1 MHKVTIH
8 DVAAAAGVS
17 SGTASRVLSG
27 HPSTSPESRKRVTE
41 AAHRLGYRPNARARS
56 LRKAHTDTIGLLIP
70 DVRNP
75 FFAEIAHNAEQAALR
90 HALSTLLC
98 NANECTEQQDR
109 YLDLLYSQRVDGIVV
124 APQGDG
130 SGSLRE
136 VLALE
141 VPMVFVDRTISG
153 IDVPSVTSDN
163 RVGISQAVAHLAELG
178 HRRIGL
184 VSGPVETSTGRERL
198 AAFCTAIADMGLESD
213 PDLVHRGDFQAVG
226 GVQGARALLDL
237 AQPPTA
243 IIAADS
249 LMTFGVLDVLQERR
263 IAVGADLSVVGYD
276 DVAPYRWLSPQLTV
290 IAHDPARMGVTAID
304 MLVDVLH
311 GRAVESVVL
320 ESALKVRESTGPAPR
335 RTTPVGRKS

>member
-1 MHKVTIH
+1 MMRRSTLDDGETGAARRLEVHKVTIH

-184 VSGPVETSTGRERL
+184 VSGPVDSRTLSADSRTTDSTARPCRTSTS
-198 AAFCTAIADMGLESD
+198 MS
-213 PDLVHRGDFQAVG
+213 
-226 GVQGARALLDL
+226 
-237 AQPPTA
+237 
-243 IIAADS
+243 
-249 LMTFGVLDVLQERR
+249 
-263 IAVGADLSVVGYD
+263 IAVT
-276 DVAPYRWLSPQLTV
+276 P
-290 IAHDPARMGVTAID
+290 I
-304 MLVDVLH
+304 
-311 GRAVESVVL
+311 RAGS
-320 ESALKVRESTGPAPR
+320 
-335 RTTPVGRKS
+335 